1 MIGRRAQPKT
11 SLLIVRNEDGTLER
25 QRVPDRDTIRVL
37 SELGDRVLSAHD
49 HKGNPLYSQGAWPES
64 PAGYVADRTATEPR
78 PQPEPAP
85 PAVAHA
91 MDRETP
97 ALAAPQQKVSRS
109 TVAEPPVAQSG
120 GSHVDH
126 FAQGAD
132 YGSVATAD
140 PITNAEEHTG
150 RIYAAGARMPGE
162 GTAWDLRMPDG
173 TTGRATA
180 EHVVSGDWMHQTIAH
195 APDSDFAVVSGRQ
208 SDGDS
213 ALELASRDA
222 QPGDQVAIVSD
233 RGVIPANVTGTETVE
248 PAGESN
254 AYHST
259 VVDQSVKPGW
269 SGSPMVLTTPG
280 DPDQG
285 KVVATATC
293 SNSAESNGVPASVMR
308 EAIGGPS
315 APAEVVPADDAMA
328 AAHQPAISR

>member
-1 MIGRRAQPKT
+1 
-11 SLLIVRNEDGTLER
+11 
-25 QRVPDRDTIRVL
+25 
-37 SELGDRVLSAHD
+37 
-49 HKGNPLYSQGAWPES
+49 
-64 PAGYVADRTATEPR
+64 
-78 PQPEPAP
+78 
-85 PAVAHA
+85 
-91 MDRETP
+91 MDRASPE
-97 ALAAPQQKVSRS
+97 LATPQQKVSRS
-109 TVAEPPVAQSG
+109 TVAELPVAQPDA
-120 GSHVDH
+120 SHVDH

-140 PITNAEEHTG
+140 PIANAEEHTG

-208 SDGDS
+208 SDGDG

-248 PAGESN
+248 PNGSSRS
-254 AYHST
+254 YHST
-259 VVDQSVKPGW
+259 VVDQGVVGGW
-269 SGSPMVLTTPG
+269 SGSPMILTTPD
-280 DPDQG
+280 DPDTG
-285 KVVATATC
+285 KVVATTTC
-293 SNSAESNGVPASVMR
+293 SDDVESNGVPASVMR

-315 APAEVVPADDAMA
+315 APPPVEPVLDD
-328 AAHQPAISR
+328 AHQPTISR

>member
-25 QRVPDRDTIRVL
+25 QRVPDRKVAGVIGT
-37 SELGDRVLSAHD
+37 LGDRVVSVHD
-49 HKGNPLYSQGAWPES
+49 SSGKALYSQGAWPES
-64 PAGYVADRTATEPR
+64 PAGDVSGRAAPGPR

-85 PAVAHA
+85 PTVDHA

-97 ALAAPQQKVSRS
+97 ELVAQQQKVSRS
-109 TVAEPPVAQSG
+109 TVAELPVAQPDAD
-120 GSHVDH
+120 HVDH

-140 PITNAEEHTG
+140 PIANAEEHTG
-150 RIYAAGARMPGE
+150 RIYAAGVRMPGE

-180 EHVVSGDWMHQTIAH
+180 RHVISGDWMHQTIAS
-195 APDSDFAVVSGRQ
+195 APNSDFAVVSGRQ
-208 SDGDS
+208 SGGDG

-233 RGVIPANVTGTETVE
+233 RGVIPANVTGTEMVQPE
-248 PAGESN
+248 GESN

-259 VVDQSVKPGW
+259 VVDQPVKPGW

-280 DPDQG
+280 DPDHG

-293 SNSAESNGVPASVMR
+293 SNSAESNGVPSSVMR

-315 APAEVVPADDAMA
+315 APSEVAIADDAMA
-328 AAHQPAISR
+328 AAHQPTIAR